1 MEKNKNGTAGIFV
14 ILGLA
19 ILIAITGCIDKGKL
33 ASTNLTNEQNV
44 IATPIHQKISDVGIS
59 SSTSGMMERFNL
71 DKLVSLSDSVVIA
84 EVVDIL
90 PSRWNTQNG
99 EKPTVNDGI
108 SHIIYTDITIKI
120 VEYLKGSL
128 GNTTDNTTIVRTIGG
143 MVGQDKQYVEDQ
155 PSYNVNEKVLIFL
168 KNDSDPRTVDIGNK
182 HFVTTGSMQGKITIP
197 ANNEVIIG
205 DTKLSLEEAKI
216 AITGRGEKSYG
227 NI

>member
-1 MEKNKNGTAGIFV
+1 MENNKNTAGIFV
-14 ILGLA
+14 ILGLT

-33 ASTNLTNEQNV
+33 ASVNLTNEQNV
-44 IATPIHQKISDVGIS
+44 IATPIHQEISDVGIS
-59 SSTSGMMERFNL
+59 SSTSGMMERYNL

-99 EKPTVNDGI
+99 EKSTVNDGT
-108 SHIIYTDITIKI
+108 SHIIYTDVTIKI

-128 GNTTDNTTIVRTIGG
+128 GNTTDNTTIVRTMGG

-182 HFVTTGSMQGKITIP
+182 HFVTTGSMQGKITMP

-205 DTKLSLEEAKI
+205 DTKMSLEEAKT
-216 AITGRGEKSYG
+216 AITGKGEKSYG